1 MLRRL
6 LTPALTHTQLAHK
19 APTTS
24 TTTPFPSAN
33 QWPHT
38 LHSRSLTDTPKR
50 IKPATGQGYIS
61 RKVRPDPNTLPPI
74 QPLPCPLRPP
84 TAFMLWLAHKR
95 YVNVDMTSGV
105 APRSAFDLKAVV
117 NLDYSDEY
125 REIGKLKRAPYV
137 EKAKSLKDKYSVE
150 MKKHLESLQGHAEKG
165 SGRNKRDK
173 DPETIAA
180 RKAALKET
188 QERRK
193 QQKRAIAIEN
203 ARLAQLRHQEN
214 SETRTALLNPNLA
227 DEGKIDR
234 IAKDVL
240 FLKRAT
246 LRRADLKE
254 EEKEPKKTAT
264 TRKTESATE
273 YVPPFVKAALAAV
286 KKENALKEKA
296 ALDAKNTEIALQEK
310 EAKPALKPN
319 QSGWKQQPP
328 Q

>member
-6 LTPALTHTQLAHK
+6 LTPALRHTQLAYK
-19 APTTS
+19 ATA
-24 TTTPFPSAN
+24 TTTISFPSPN
-33 QWPHT
+33 QWPQT
-38 LHSRSLTDTPKR
+38 VHSRFLTDIPKR

-61 RKVRPDPNTLPPI
+61 RKIRPDPNTLPPV
-74 QPLPCPLRPP
+74 QPLPCPERPP
-84 TAFMLWLAHKR
+84 TAFMLWLADKR
-95 YVNVDMTSGV
+95 YVNVDMTRGV

-117 NLDYSDEY
+117 NLDYIDEY

-137 EKAKSLKDKYSVE
+137 DRAKSLKDKYSVA

-173 DPETIAA
+173 DPETTAA

-193 QQKRAIAIEN
+193 EQKRAIAIEN
-203 ARLAQLRHQEN
+203 ARLAQLRAEEN
-214 SETRTALLNPNLA
+214 RQTRTALLNPNLA
-227 DEGKIDR
+227 DEEKIDR

-246 LRRADLKE
+246 LRRADLE
-254 EEKEPKKTAT
+254 EETEPKAA
-264 TRKTESATE
+264 TRKTESAAD

-286 KKENALKEKA
+286 KKENALKEKD
-296 ALDAKNTEIALQEK
+296 ALDA
-310 EAKPALKPN
+310 
-319 QSGWKQQPP
+319 
-328 Q
+328 

>member
-6 LTPALTHTQLAHK
+6 LTPALRNTQLAHK
-19 APTTS
+19 PTT
-24 TTTPFPSAN
+24 TTSSFPSPK
-33 QWPHT
+33 QWPQT
-38 LHSRSLTDTPKR
+38 LHPRSLTDTPKR
-50 IKPATGQGYIS
+50 IKPATGKGYIS
-61 RKVRPDPNTLPPI
+61 RKVRPDPNTLPPVE
-74 QPLPCPLRPP
+74 PLPCPARPP

-95 YVNVDMTSGV
+95 YVNVDMTRGV

-117 NLDYSDEY
+117 NLDYIDEY
-125 REIGKLKRAPYV
+125 REIGKIKRQPYV
-137 EKAKSLKDKYSVE
+137 DRAKSLKDKYSVA

-193 QQKRAIAIEN
+193 EQKRAIAIEN
-203 ARLAQLRHQEN
+203 ARLAQLRAEEN
-214 SETRTALLNPNLA
+214 RQTRTALLNPDLA
-227 DEGKIDR
+227 DEEKIDR
-234 IAKDVL
+234 IEKDVL

-246 LRRADLKE
+246 LRRADLE
-254 EEKEPKKTAT
+254 EEETKPKAA
-264 TRKTESATE
+264 TRKTESASD

-286 KKENALKEKA
+286 KKENALNEKA
-296 ALDAKNTEIALQEK
+296 ALDAKNAENALKEK
-310 EAKPALKPN
+310 EAKPAPKLN
-319 QSGWKQQPP
+319 RSGWKQQPS